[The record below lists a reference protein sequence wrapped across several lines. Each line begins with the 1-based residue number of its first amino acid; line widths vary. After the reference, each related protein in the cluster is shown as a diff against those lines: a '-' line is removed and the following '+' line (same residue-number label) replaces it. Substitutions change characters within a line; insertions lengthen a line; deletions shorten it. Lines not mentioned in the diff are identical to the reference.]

1 MRLPEGSVRP
11 PAPHTVDARFQGKGE
26 SHNNLL
32 GEGGAMGWILRK
44 AAMSGWLQKHN
55 IHIPAKTT
63 RTSEHASDPLTGWQG
78 I

>member
-1 MRLPEGSVRP
+1 
-11 PAPHTVDARFQGKGE
+11 
-26 SHNNLL
+26 
-32 GEGGAMGWILRK
+32 MGWILRK